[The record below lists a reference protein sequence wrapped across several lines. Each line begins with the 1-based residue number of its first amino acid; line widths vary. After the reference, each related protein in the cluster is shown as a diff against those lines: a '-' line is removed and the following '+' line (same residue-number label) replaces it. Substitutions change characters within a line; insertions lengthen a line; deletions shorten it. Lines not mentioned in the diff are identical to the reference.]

1 MKIKVGINGFG
12 RIGRNVLRIV
22 EEMPMENFEI
32 IAINARAEANTLV
45 HLFKYD
51 SCYGIFKGDTKVK
64 NEDTI
69 IINDSEVKILRY
81 SDLSQIPWNE
91 LGVDLVIESTG
102 KFIKREDC
110 MKHIKNGAK
119 KVIITAPGKN
129 EDKTIVMGV
138 NENEYDENIHNIISN
153 ASCTTNCLAPFVK
166 ILDEKFGL
174 ERGLM
179 TTIHAY
185 TNDQRIL
192 DKNHKDLRRAR
203 AAAESMIPTTTG
215 AAKAVAK
222 VLPDLKGKL
231 NGFAVRVPIP
241 TVSLVDLVCILKK
254 DTTVKEINSV
264 FKQASENE
272 MKGILGYSEEPLVS
286 IDYKGDSRS
295 SIIDGLSTMSMGSR
309 MFKIVSWYDNE
320 WGYSSRTVD
329 LVDFISNKMKS
340 I

>member
-12 RIGRNVLRIV
+12 RIGRNVFRIV
-22 EEMPMENFEI
+22 EEMPRDSFEI

-51 SCYGIFKGDTKVK
+51 SCYGIFKGDIKVK

-81 SDLSQIPWNE
+81 SDPSQIPWNE

-241 TVSLVDLVCILKK
+241 TVSLVDLVCVLKK
-254 DTTVKEINSV
+254 ETTIKEINSA
-264 FKQASENE
+264 FKKAAENE

-329 LVDFISNKMKS
+329 LVDFISNKMKN

>member
-12 RIGRNVLRIV
+12 RIGRNVFRIV
-22 EEMPMENFEI
+22 EEMPRDSFEI
-32 IAINARAEANTLV
+32 IAINARAEVNTLV

-51 SCYGIFKGDTKVK
+51 SCYGIFKGDIKVK

-69 IINDSEVKILRY
+69 VINDSEIKILRY
-81 SDLSQIPWNE
+81 SDPSQIPWNE

-153 ASCTTNCLAPFVK
+153 ASCTTNCLAPFIK

-241 TVSLVDLVCILKK
+241 TVSLVDLVCVLKK
-254 DTTVKEINSV
+254 DTTIKEINSA
-264 FKQASENE
+264 FKKASENE

-329 LVDFISNKMKS
+329 LVDFISNKMKN